1 VRNEEPAEF
10 YDDLHGRIDRSETK
24 HHYSRLFNEICRA
37 LRAHGS
43 RSVLEVGCGSGI
55 LACMI
60 IEHGL
65 SYRGFDFSRN
75 AVANASRHSGR
86 PEFFSVGNALDS
98 SMYCAEYDTV
108 VCTEVL
114 EHVDRDLEVIEKW
127 KSGAWCICSVPNFDY
142 EGHVRFFRT
151 ANDVSG
157 RYGDLIEIAHVNRV
171 TRPFFPHGGVEAY
184 LQQVRWSRKNPKRLL
199 GLLGIRRFEHL
210 GGWFVF
216 AGRRT

>member
-1 VRNEEPAEF
+1 VGKEEPAEF
-10 YDDLHGRIDRSETK
+10 YDELHGGIDRDATK
-24 HHYSRLFNEICRA
+24 HHYSRLFDEICRE

-65 SYRGFDFSRN
+65 SYRGFDFSRS
-75 AVANASRHSGR
+75 AVENASRYSRR
-86 PEFFSVGNALDS
+86 PEFFSVGNAP
-98 SMYCAEYDTV
+98 YRVEYDTV

-142 EGHVRFFRT
+142 DGHVRFFRT
-151 ANDVSG
+151 AGDVSR
-157 RYGDLIEIAHVNRV
+157 RYGNLIEIAHVDRV
-171 TRPFFPHGGVEAY
+171 TRPFLPHGGVRAY
-184 LQQVRWSRKNPKRLL
+184 LQQVRWSRTDPRRML
-199 GLLGIRRFEHL
+199 GLLGVRRFEHL

-216 AGRRT
+216 AGRRA